1 LVVWRRVVLWMLQDW
16 RAYVKIK
23 KEKKK
28 TWDGQKTSHSP
39 RAQPYLRSKKWA
51 YRTCASET
59 WNTWLLKGNRENN
72 RVWSATRSWEDVYSD
87 NVMMRWGDLW
97 LPWNESWDFVNSW
110 LGIFKQVKSEHK
122 RGRNDRKNTQYMRM
136 PRITPGA
143 QLPYVK

>member
-1 LVVWRRVVLWMLQDW
+1 
-16 RAYVKIK
+16 
-23 KEKKK
+23 
-28 TWDGQKTSHSP
+28 
-39 RAQPYLRSKKWA
+39 
-51 YRTCASET
+51 
-59 WNTWLLKGNRENN
+59 
-72 RVWSATRSWEDVYSD
+72 
-87 NVMMRWGDLW
+87 VMMRWGDLW